1 MSSLLAQQSG
11 TIHSL
16 THLYTPLSYI
26 YRVYVNLFYLPIHN
40 AISVWLFS
48 LYFTFR
54 SLFHFF
60 GNFRPLAIPSHP
72 PDISSA

>member
-1 MSSLLAQQSG
+1 MSSLLVQQSG

-16 THLYTPLSYI
+16 THLNTPLSYI
-26 YRVYVNLFYLPIHN
+26 YRVYVNLSYLPVHN
-40 AISVWLFS
+40 VISVWLFS
-48 LYFTFR
+48 LYSTFR

-60 GNFRPLAIPSHP
+60 GIFRPLEIPSHP